1 MTSKWMVVVFAILGL
16 AGCSRSPQAALD
28 DAAKTMG
35 ATNLKSIQYS
45 GSGAFYS
52 LGQNVNPNDPWP
64 KANLQTYSCWIDYEG
79 QASREELVRDGGF
92 RPHLTQFVS
101 GSSAWVTV
109 GDDPKPLP
117 TPDGVSE
124 RQLQIL
130 LTPHGFLKAAKA
142 DSPTV
147 TQQTQDGKKVTI
159 VSFTALGKY
168 PVTGRI
174 NDQNLV
180 DSVEAQFPNPVLGD
194 MSIKNTYSN
203 YKDFGGVQFPTR
215 IVQEEGSYPTLEL
228 NVSNVQPNA
237 TASVSVPDAARQATA
252 APKVA
257 SEKIADGVWFVGG
270 GSHNSMAV
278 EYKDFVAVV
287 EGPLSDERSR
297 AVIAEVKKL
306 IPDKPIRY
314 VVSTHHHFDH
324 SGGLRTYVAEGAT
337 IVTPEIDRPLYE
349 KVFQAPHTLDPDSL
363 SKAPAQPKFEFF
375 SDKHE
380 LSDGTRKM
388 ELYAIEGNPH
398 AADIILVYLPKE
410 KILCEADLFNPGGPA
425 GAEPPAGAQNPLAAN
440 LYGNIQR
447 LKLDVKQIV
456 PIHGH
461 VVPIT
466 ELRKAAGPA
475 A

>member
-1 MTSKWMVVVFAILGL
+1 MTSRWMVLMFAILGL
-16 AGCSRSPQAALD
+16 AGCSRGPQAALD

-45 GSGAFYS
+45 GNGAFYT

-64 KANLQTYSCWIDYEG
+64 RANLQIYSCWIDYEG

-101 GSSAWVTV
+101 ASSAWVTI

-117 TPDGVSE
+117 TPDAVSE

-130 LTPHGFLKAAKA
+130 LTPPGFLKAAKA
-142 DSPTV
+142 DSPMV
-147 TQQTQDGKKVTI
+147 TQQTQDGKKVTL

-174 NDQNLV
+174 NEQNLV
-180 DSVEAQFPNPVLGD
+180 ESVEAKFPNPVLGD
-194 MSIKNTYSN
+194 MLIKNTYSD
-203 YKDFGGVQFPTR
+203 YKDFNGVKFPTR
-215 IVQEEGSYPTLEL
+215 IVQEEGGYPTLEL
-228 NVSNVQPNA
+228 AVSNVQPNA
-237 TASVSVPDAARQATA
+237 AASISVPDAARQATA
-252 APKVA
+252 TPKVV
-257 SEKIADGVWFVGG
+257 SEKIADGVWFLGG

-278 EYKDFVAVV
+278 EFKDFVAVV
-287 EGPLSDERSR
+287 EAPLSDERSQ

-306 IPDKPIRY
+306 IPGKPIRY
-314 VVSTHHHFDH
+314 LVNTHHHFDH
-324 SGGLRTYVAEGAT
+324 SGGLRAYVAEGAT
-337 IVTPEIDRPLYE
+337 IVTSEINRPFYE
-349 KVFQAPHTLDPDSL
+349 KVFQAPHTLEPDSL

-380 LSDGTRKM
+380 LTDGTRKM
-388 ELYAIEGNPH
+388 ELYAVEGNPH
-398 AADIILVYLPKE
+398 NAGLIMVYLPKE
-410 KILCEADLFNPGGPA
+410 KILSEADLFNPGGPP
-425 GAEPPAGAQNPLAAN
+425 GAEPPPGAPNPQAAN
-440 LYGNIQR
+440 LYDNIQR

-461 VVPIT
+461 MVPLA
-466 ELRKAAGPA
+466 ELRNAAGKA
-475 A
+475 T